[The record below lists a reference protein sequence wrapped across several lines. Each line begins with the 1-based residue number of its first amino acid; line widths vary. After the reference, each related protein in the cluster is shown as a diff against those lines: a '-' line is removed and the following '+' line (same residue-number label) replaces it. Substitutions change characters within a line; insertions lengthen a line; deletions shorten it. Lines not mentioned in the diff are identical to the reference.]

1 MNLSALINELS
12 PAVYRF
18 LLSRTRNTDTAQEL
32 TQQVFLTLFEKRPHF
47 ECKAQL
53 KVWLIKCAKMTFA
66 NYVKR
71 FDNSKTVPLDSA
83 LDVAVT
89 DDLSL
94 FEFKELLSALPENL
108 YDVTLLYYIE
118 DMKTEDIA
126 RALSLSRS
134 NVKTRLMRARQILKR
149 IYEEEIL

>member
-12 PAVYRF
+12 PTVYRF
-18 LLSRTRNTDTAQEL
+18 LLARICNEDIAQEL
-32 TQQVFLTLFEKRPHF
+32 TQQVFLTLFEKRPRF

-66 NYVKR
+66 NYIKCHEY
-71 FDNSKTVPLDSA
+71 SKTVPLDLA
-83 LDVAVT
+83 KDIAVT
-89 DDLSL
+89 DESL
-94 FEFKELLSALPENL
+94 FEFKELLLALPQNL
-108 YDVTLLYYIE
+108 YDVTVLYYIE

-126 RALSLSRS
+126 KALSLSRS
-134 NVKTRLMRARQILKR
+134 NVKTRLLRARDILKK

>member
-12 PAVYRF
+12 PTVYRF
-18 LLSRTRNTDTAQEL
+18 LLSRTKCEDTAQEL
-32 TQQVFLTLFEKRPHF
+32 TQQVFLVLFEKQPHF

-53 KVWLIKCAKMTFA
+53 KVWLIKCAQKTYA

-71 FDNSKTVPLDSA
+71 FDNSKTVPLESA
-83 LDVAVT
+83 NEIAVT
-89 DDLSL
+89 DESL
-94 FEFKELLSALPENL
+94 FEFLELLSAFPQNL
-108 YDVTLLYYIE
+108 YDVTILYYIE

-126 RALSLSRS
+126 KALYISRS
-134 NVKTRLMRARQILKR
+134 NVKTRLLRARQILKK